1 MYCLLYFTPI
11 FFIIPAKKHR
21 NVHKKKSTN
30 PLGLVKQQSFLE
42 QVIYKTLQT

>member
-21 NVHKKKSTN
+21 NVHKKITN